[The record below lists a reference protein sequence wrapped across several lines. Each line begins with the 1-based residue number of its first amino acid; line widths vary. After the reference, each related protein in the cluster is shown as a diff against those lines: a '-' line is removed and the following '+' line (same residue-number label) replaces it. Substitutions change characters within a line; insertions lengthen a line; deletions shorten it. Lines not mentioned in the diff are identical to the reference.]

1 MHASGGLGEGGIVG
15 IWAKVIFHGAG
26 LFRAFNI
33 LVPTHLVLL
42 VPSLGIAKAPSHV
55 LGVGYHLWLRT
66 TALEAKLASVH
77 LPPLAPGSAK
87 SCRTSLNSCPAMRTG
102 CGWMHRALRTQH
114 LPSLHFSSF
123 NSVLPES
130 FCLSS

>member
-42 VPSLGIAKAPSHV
+42 M
-55 LGVGYHLWLRT
+55 
-66 TALEAKLASVH
+66 
-77 LPPLAPGSAK
+77 PPLALQKHPPTFWGWGI
-87 SCRTSLNSCPAMRTG
+87 T
-102 CGWMHRALRTQH
+102 CG
-114 LPSLHFSSF
+114 
-123 NSVLPES
+123 
-130 FCLSS
+130 